1 MHIVAICKRIE
12 QRVCTVRDG
21 VQTLGGHVDI
31 PFKVCRECGKD
42 NIHYNDHRDDR
53 RRQQHC
59 RAAVAESAAL
69 SARSL
74 YILSHCL
81 TSLCPT
87 ALLVHANGDEKEHE
101 GYGQIVDYRI
111 KIEHAVCKILKTAV
125 YRQP

>member
-31 PFKVCRECGKD
+31 PFIVCRECGKD
-42 NIHYNDHRDDR
+42 NIYYNDHRDDR

-74 YILSHCL
+74 LYSQPL
-81 TSLCPT
+81 PY
-87 ALLVHANGDEKEHE
+87 LLMPNGASRTRE
-101 GYGQIVDYRI
+101 R
-111 KIEHAVCKILKTAV
+111 
-125 YRQP
+125 